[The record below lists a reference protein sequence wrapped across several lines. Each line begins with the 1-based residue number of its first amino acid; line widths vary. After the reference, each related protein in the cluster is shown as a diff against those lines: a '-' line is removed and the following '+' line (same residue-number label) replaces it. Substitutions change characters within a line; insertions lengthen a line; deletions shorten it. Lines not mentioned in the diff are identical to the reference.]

1 MVGNSDFSYTLNR
14 EFDSS
19 PKSTDSCE
27 CHDKPRSDLLSQL
40 MYEGHSVVLLSPI
53 CEPVKKPPTGIQR
66 VCKHK
71 KGKRLLARF
80 PSRCMP
86 ARSSC

>member
-27 CHDKPRSDLLSQL
+27 CHDKPCSDLLSQL
-40 MYEGHSVVLLSPI
+40 MYEGHSVVFLSPI
-53 CEPVKKPPTGIQR
+53 CEPVKNPPTGIQGI
-66 VCKHK
+66 CNQK
-71 KGKRLLARF
+71 KGKRLFARF
-80 PSRCMP
+80 PFRCTP
-86 ARSSC
+86 VR

>member
-53 CEPVKKPPTGIQR
+53 CEPVKKSSTDIQR
-66 VCKHK
+66 VCKQK
-71 KGKRLLARF
+71 IGKRLWFRF
-80 PSRCMP
+80 PFRCTP
-86 ARSSC
+86 VR